1 MRMIEAVVQA
11 TPQPAEAARVLA
23 LYAQAQASPE
33 TEAAAIAEADK
44 LTFEMI
50 EETAEWLK
58 VPKPKNPEQA
68 RKKSELAKGAN
79 CVRAWWLDQV
89 KKLCGEREAREFTRH
104 WEEAFAEAAAE
115 REEADFA
122 EKLDAETAR
131 LAKAKAQPEPE
142 GDKKISLRHNPRL
155 NLGPRL
161 NLNLN
166 LNRNRKR
173 GTQTLRGYLGKLRW
187 IAQSCSPQRNF
198 INAALWRRTT
208 ITVNGGSGT
217 GAFMLRLPM
226 TGSSHGSRCSLIARH
241 VGVGMV
247 RSASSPSPK
256 TPTS

>member
-1 MRMIEAVVQA
+1 MIEAVVQA

-89 KKLCGEREAREFTRH
+89 KKLCGEREAGEFTRH
-104 WEEAFAEAAAE
+104 WEEAFAEAATP
-115 REEADFA
+115 EEADFA

-161 NLNLN
+161 NLNLK
-166 LNRNRKR
+166 RNRKR

-217 GAFMLRLPM
+217 GAFMRLSPT
-226 TGSSHGSRCSLIARH
+226 TGSLHGLHCSLIARH
-241 VGVGMV
+241 AGAGMV
-247 RSASSPSPK
+247 RSASSPSRRTRK
-256 TPTS
+256 S